1 MRAAQSS
8 LKGLITGGIGAVK
21 SVGLGLME
29 AQRTESVKKAFGLRL
44 REIRGSRGFSQER
57 LALLCGLDRSYVG
70 DVERGERNVS
80 LVNIWKFADALAIPA
95 AALLQEPDGTDDFT
109 LVGFSGLSDANR
121 RLLEELAWALRGKK
135 PEDASGSG

>member
-1 MRAAQSS
+1 
-8 LKGLITGGIGAVK
+8 
-21 SVGLGLME
+21 ME

-44 REIRGSRGFSQER
+44 REIRRSRGFSQER

-95 AALLQEPDGTDDFT
+95 AALLQEPDKTDDFT